1 MRIHILPFLLGFIL
15 LGAFSHE
22 AAQRIR
28 DRGADAATPAP
39 MRQTNMP
46 KQLRALADGMEAGD
60 MDMANAHGDGIAPL
74 PAFIPE
80 RDGGNCVTGAPVHG
94 GQQVCAWAI

>member
-28 DRGADAATPAP
+28 DRGADTATPAP
-39 MRQTNMP
+39 MRQADMP
-46 KQLRALADGMEAGD
+46 KQLRALADGAEAGD

-80 RDGGNCVTGAPVHG
+80 RDGGSCATGVSTYG